1 MTRNVKNLA
10 VLFVDVCE
18 STKLYSILGDNVAQ
32 TLINNCLSFI
42 SKTVESQGG
51 RVVKTIGDEV
61 LSVFS
66 KADAAILAAIEI
78 QSSLNAQL
86 NVKNPVSVHAGL
98 HFGPVLIEE
107 EDVFGDTVNA
117 AAYLT
122 AVAAA
127 EQVLTTQIT
136 ENNLSPGLKDRVRPV
151 FKTVL
156 KGAVEESTVYQV
168 IWHQDTVTLTDVNL
182 GLHKTIPGDE
192 GSLLITHREL
202 TLRLDQRRPGITI
215 GRGKDCDL
223 IVNEIYASRRHIDIR
238 LLRTHFYLI
247 DQSINGTFVMFDSG
261 EEVHVLRGE
270 ILLDASGKI
279 SLGRSIH
286 DGASEIINF
295 NRDRRS
301 LYRIG

>member
-1 MTRNVKNLA
+1 MTRDAKNLA

-18 STKLYSILGDNVAQ
+18 STKLYSMLGDNAARS
-32 TLINNCLSFI
+32 LINDCLSLI
-42 SKTVESQGG
+42 SKTVEYQGG

-66 KADAAILAAIEI
+66 TVDAAIWAAIEI
-78 QSSLNAQL
+78 QLSVSARRNAQ
-86 NVKNPVSVHAGL
+86 NPVSVHAGL
-98 HFGPVLIEE
+98 HFGPVLVEE
-107 EDVFGDTVNA
+107 GDVFGDTVNA

-136 ENNLSPGLKDRVRPV
+136 QNNLSPGLKDRVRPV
-151 FKTVL
+151 FKSVL

-168 IWHQDTVTLTDVNL
+168 IWHQDTVTLTDVNM
-182 GLHKTIPGDE
+182 GLHKIIPGDE
-192 GSLLITHREL
+192 GSLLITHRDL
-202 TLRLDQRRPGITI
+202 TLRLDQQRPSITI
-215 GRGKDCDL
+215 GRGIDCDL
-223 IVNEIYASRRHIDIR
+223 VVQEKFASRRHTDIR
-238 LLRTHFYLI
+238 LLRTHFYLV

-270 ILLDASGKI
+270 MLLDASGKI

-286 DGASEIINF
+286 DGASEIISF
-295 NRDRRS
+295 SRDRRS
-301 LYRIG
+301 LYRVG

>member
-1 MTRNVKNLA
+1 MTRVAKNLA

-18 STKLYSILGDNVAQ
+18 STKLYSMLGDAAAR
-32 TLINNCLSFI
+32 TLINNCLLFI
-42 SKTVESQGG
+42 SKTVEHQGG

-61 LSVFS
+61 LSVFPT
-66 KADAAILAAIEI
+66 ADAALLAAIEI
-78 QSSLNAQL
+78 QSSLSARRSA
-86 NVKNPVSVHAGL
+86 KNPISVHAGL
-98 HFGPVLIEE
+98 HFGPVLVEE
-107 EDVFGDTVNA
+107 GDVFGDTVNA

-127 EQVLTTQIT
+127 EQVLTTQMT
-136 ENNLSPGLKDRVRPV
+136 QNNLSQGLKDRVRSV

-168 IWHQDTVTLTDVNL
+168 IWHKDTVTLTDVNM
-182 GLHKTIPGDE
+182 GLHKIIPGDE
-192 GSLLITHREL
+192 GSLLITHRSL
-202 TLRLDQRRPGITI
+202 TLRLNQQRPSITI
-215 GRGKDCDL
+215 GRGKGCDL
-223 IVNEIYASRRHIDIR
+223 VVDEKFASRRHTNIR

-261 EEVHVLRGE
+261 EEVQVLRGE

-286 DGASEIINF
+286 DGASDIINF
-295 NRDRRS
+295 SRDRRS
-301 LYRIG
+301 LFRAG